1 MLKITVSDDIL
12 KELNE
17 QAVDALKVED
27 SDIALESLRKCED
40 VLEVRNDLIIHKTL
54 TTDGKDV
61 DRNLIIVILYNLSCC
76 FQR

>member
-1 MLKITVSDDIL
+1 LLKITVSDDIL